1 MTVAS
6 LLDEKPTVELVTA
19 TKEIIEQMAQDL
31 VALTTSYTKI
41 NTKIQNVVKP
51 SKDDKGGLGMSYK

>member
-1 MTVAS
+1 MEMTVAS

-41 NTKIQNVVKP
+41 NTKI
-51 SKDDKGGLGMSYK
+51 